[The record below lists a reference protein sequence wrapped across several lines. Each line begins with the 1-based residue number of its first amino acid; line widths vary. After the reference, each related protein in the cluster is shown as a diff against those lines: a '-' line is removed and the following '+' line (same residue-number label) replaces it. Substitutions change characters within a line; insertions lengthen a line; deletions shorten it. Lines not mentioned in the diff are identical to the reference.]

1 MFENILNWKLLS
13 GSHKFPGPDGGTCI
27 NEAAIVAAGFKY
39 RAVQNSA
46 DCPPCFSRVI
56 ASYAIVLNEAMPHDF
71 RQELLMP
78 FVTRLAGTADT
89 DAKEI
94 ERARYIAIQTIKRIL
109 PIALRAIDF
118 NDHAQRCEQVGD
130 INAAADVAYASA
142 RAADASA
149 AACAAFPTLPAFV
162 AAAEC
167 RTAVRVAA
175 TVAARFATYAGVSAD
190 AAKARH
196 YANAGA
202 RAATYAADALR
213 AAEGARGIFQI
224 FQTTAAILDETIRLG
239 NQAEPIETALVV
251 CRMQAIKRQ
260 ALEKV

>member
-1 MFENILNWKLLS
+1 MFENFLNWKLLR

-39 RAVQNSA
+39 RAVRSLA

-56 ASYAIVLNEAMPHDF
+56 ASYAIRLNDEMPDWL

-94 ERARYIAIQTIKRIL
+94 ERARHIAIQTIKRIL
-109 PIALRAIDF
+109 PISLRAIDL

-130 INAAADVAYASA
+130 INAAADIAYAAA

-149 AACAAFPTLPAFV
+149 AACAAFPTFPVF
-162 AAAEC
+162 AAAADC
-167 RTAVRVAA
+167 RTTVRVAA
-175 TVAARFATYAGVSAD
+175 TVAARVAAYAGVSAD
-190 AAKARH
+190 AAKA
-196 YANAGA
+196 YAYASAGA
-202 RAATYAADALR
+202 RAATYAAEAVR
-213 AAEGARGIFQI
+213 AADGDAAANGIFQI
-224 FQTTAAILDETIRLG
+224 AVTILDETIRLG

-251 CRMQAIKRQ
+251 RRMGAIKRQ
-260 ALEKV
+260 ALENA